1 MRIIVTG
8 CAGFIGSH
16 LCEKLLEQEE
26 NTVIGIDCFIGP
38 TPGSLKDLNASN
50 LLLHPR
56 FKLIKESIMN
66 IDCADLLKT
75 ADIVYHLAGIPG
87 VRASWGKDFFPYT
100 ENNILATQRLLEAA
114 KSVSLKKFIYAS
126 TSSIYGY
133 KHGMVS
139 EDAMPDPLS
148 PYGVTKLAGE
158 HLCSVYHQNFHVPV
172 TILRYFT
179 VYGPRQRPD
188 MAFHRFFKQILTDQ
202 PLTLFGDGTQS
213 RDFTYID
220 DCVKGTAA
228 VMNAENTIGKIFNI
242 GGKERAAIHE
252 IISEMEKIAGKKAVI
267 RYLDAAIGEPK
278 HTHADISHA
287 ARVLGYSPDISL
299 SEGLIKEFDYMKVI
313 LKGESP

>member
-38 TPGSLKDLNASN
+38 TPSSLKDLNIYS
-50 LLLHPR
+50 LLEHPR
-56 FKLIKESIMN
+56 FQFIKDSIMN
-66 IDCADLLKT
+66 IDCEEILQNADV
-75 ADIVYHLAGIPG
+75 VYHLAGIPG

-100 ENNILATQRLLEAA
+100 ENNILAAQRLLEAA
-114 KSVSLKKFIYAS
+114 KSVNLKKFIYAS

-133 KHGMVS
+133 KHGMVP
-139 EDAMPDPLS
+139 EDAMPEPLS

-158 HLCSVYHQNFHVPV
+158 HLCSVYHQNFDVPV

-228 VMNAENTIGKIFNI
+228 VMNAENTTGKIFNI
-242 GGKERAAIHE
+242 GGKERAAIYE
-252 IISEMEKIAGKKAVI
+252 IINEMEKITGKKAVI

-287 ARVLGYSPDISL
+287 SRELGYSPDISL
-299 SEGLIKEFDYMKVI
+299 REGLIKEFEYMKVI
-313 LKGESP
+313 LKGESI

>member
-16 LCEKLLEQEE
+16 LCEKLLQQEE
-26 NTVIGIDCFIGP
+26 NEIIGVDCFIGP
-38 TPGSLKDLNASN
+38 TSPLLKRQN
-50 LLLHPR
+50 LKKLLQHPR
-56 FKLIKESIMN
+56 FQLLQESLMN
-66 IDCADLLKT
+66 IDCEKLLQKADV
-75 ADIVYHLAGIPG
+75 VYHLAGIPG
-87 VRASWGKDFFPYT
+87 VRASWGKDFLPYT

-114 KSVSLKKFIYAS
+114 KSAKLTKFIYAS

-139 EDAMPDPLS
+139 EGAMPEPLS

-158 HLCSVYHQNFHVPV
+158 HLCAVYHKNFDVPV

-188 MAFHRFFKQILTDQ
+188 MAFHRFIKQILLDQ

-220 DCVKGTAA
+220 DCVKGTASVIHA
-228 VMNAENTIGKIFNI
+228 KNTAGKVFNI
-242 GGKERAAIHE
+242 GGKERAAINE
-252 IISEMEKIAGKKAVI
+252 IIRKLEQLTGKKAVI
-267 RYLDAAIGEPK
+267 HYLDAATGEPK
-278 HTHADISHA
+278 HTHADISLA
-287 ARVLGYSPDISL
+287 EELLGYSPDIYL
-299 SEGLIKEFDYMKVI
+299 DDGLKKEIEYMKVI
-313 LKGESP
+313 LKGESI